1 VRLSTLDLA
10 KSYSP
15 IMAEIV
21 PEKSRTSI
29 YALDGTFESVLASF
43 APPIVG
49 LLAQRVFGYNPDD
62 KGKSVQRDRQ
72 NAASLAKALYT
83 STAIPF
89 IVCTSIY
96 SFLYCSYPRDRDRAR
111 MQSLVESELR
121 QMEEQGTSCLEDGN
135 GHRDDGQLD
144 GVTCDSKELGDEA
157 EMDTVR
163 LLADRE
169 P

>member
-1 VRLSTLDLA
+1 MRLSTLDLA

-121 QMEEQGTSCLEDGN
+121 QMEEQGTLAWKT
-135 GHRDDGQLD
+135 
-144 GVTCDSKELGDEA
+144 V
-157 EMDTVR
+157 MDIGTMVN
-163 LLADRE
+163 
-169 P
+169 

>member
-1 VRLSTLDLA
+1 
-10 KSYSP
+10 
-15 IMAEIV
+15 MAEIV

-111 MQSLVESELR
+111 MQSLVGSELR
-121 QMEEQGTSCLEDGN
+121 EMEEQGSSCLEDGN
-135 GHRDDGQLD
+135 GHRDHGQRA
-144 GVTCDSKELGDEA
+144 GVTTSDSKELREA
-157 EMDTVR
+157 EMDTLR
-163 LLADRE
+163 LLADHE